1 MSDPGT
7 TTSKAEA
14 DAVAQ
19 SGHTPT
25 AARSTGTWVV
35 ILMGPIVWFLHFGA
49 VYLLAEAACE
59 FGWLQGGWGG
69 LRGLSWAILAATAVA
84 VLPVIAAS
92 VVALGRWSSA
102 PSGSSVAVPASER
115 GGAADE
121 AGSTGATAG
130 AVAHNRDRAL
140 SFVGLLLGLLFTLAI
155 VAVGLPAAWLTPC

>member
-7 TTSKAEA
+7 VTSQAEA

-19 SGHTPT
+19 AGHTPT

-35 ILMGPIVWFLHFGA
+35 LLLGPIVWFLHFGA

-59 FGWLQGGWGG
+59 FGWLQGRWAG
-69 LRGLSWAILAATAVA
+69 LRWLSWAILAATAVA
-84 VLPVIAAS
+84 VPPVIATS
-92 VVALGRWSSA
+92 VVASRRWSSA

-115 GGAADE
+115 GE
-121 AGSTGATAG
+121 ATDQVESTGATAG

-140 SFVGLLLGLLFTLAI
+140 SFVALLLGLLFTLAI
-155 VAVGLPAAWLTPC
+155 LAVGLPAAWLTPC